1 MQGRAYRIRCQFN
14 AMHNLDL
21 EHPEKMHAHTFR
33 VMAYLENVGEELERI
48 DACERRMRTYF
59 SSYKGN
65 RLNELQAFRTELPT
79 IENMCKVFYE
89 DLQRELLKEG
99 VSLVELELGDSPL
112 ATYSIGSRLLTGST
126 YQRIS
131 DEKFLKYEKKHG
143 KTDTRLELYKD
154 RGNTSTCEAVFCYWD
169 SL

>member
-14 AMHNLDL
+14 AMHNLDV

-48 DACERRMRTYF
+48 DTCERRMKAYF
-59 SSYKGN
+59 SRYKGC
-65 RLNELQAFRTELPT
+65 RFNELPAFRMELPT

-89 DLQRELLKEG
+89 DLQKELLQEG
-99 VSLVELELGDSPL
+99 VSLVKLELGDSPL
-112 ATYSIGSRLLTGST
+112 ATYSIGSKLLVGSA
-126 YQRIS
+126 YHRVS
-131 DEKFLKYEKKHG
+131 GEKFLEYQKKHG
-143 KTDTRLELYKD
+143 KTDTKTELERD
-154 RGNTSTCEAVFCYWD
+154 RGSAAACKAVFCYWD

>member
-1 MQGRAYRIRCQFN
+1 M
-14 AMHNLDL
+14 
-21 EHPEKMHAHTFR
+21 
-33 VMAYLENVGEELERI
+33 
-48 DACERRMRTYF
+48 
-59 SSYKGN
+59 
-65 RLNELQAFRTELPT
+65 ELPT

-89 DLQRELLKEG
+89 DLQRELLKED

-126 YQRIS
+126 YQQIS
-131 DEKFLKYEKKHG
+131 DEKFLEYEKKHG